1 MNHPLILV
9 SNDDGVHADGI
20 RILAE
25 HLGILGEVWV
35 VAPDRERSA
44 SSHAISLHVPLR
56 LRQLGERTFCVDGT
70 PADSVYLGL
79 RHILQRPPDLVVC
92 GINHGANL
100 GNDVIYSGTVSA
112 AMEGALL
119 GHRSIAVSLC
129 MDSGEPQSVSHFE
142 TAGEVA
148 VEVAR
153 ASLER
158 KRLPTGSLLNV
169 NVPNLPR
176 PRLAGMKLS
185 RLGYTAWS
193 KTVDVRE
200 DPRGIPYFWI
210 GGERFGQDETPDSD
224 NAAVRAGYVSITP
237 IHYDVTDYRAFG
249 YVRDLP
255 LRDIRTAADGLGA
268 GPLPTYAVDP
278 PSK

>member
-1 MNHPLILV
+1 MNNPLILV

-20 RILAE
+20 RVLAK
-25 HLGILGEVWV
+25 HLGVLGEVWV

-56 LRQLGERTFCVDGT
+56 LRQLGERTFSVDGT

-79 RHILQRPPDLVVC
+79 RHVLKRPPDLVVS
-92 GINHGANL
+92 GINHGSNL

-112 AMEGALL
+112 AMESALL

-129 MDSGEPQSVSHFE
+129 MDSCEPESTSHFE

-148 VEVAR
+148 TEVAR
-153 ASLER
+153 ATLA
-158 KRLPTGSLLNV
+158 KKKLPTGSLLNV

-176 PRLAGMKLS
+176 PELAGMKLA

-193 KTVDVRE
+193 NAIDERV
-200 DPRGIPYFWI
+200 DPRGRPYFWI
-210 GGERFGQDETPDSD
+210 GGERFGQDETPESD
-224 NAAVRAGYVSITP
+224 DAAIRAGYVSITP
-237 IHYDVTDYRAFG
+237 IHYDVTDYRAFN
-249 YVRDLP
+249 YVRELP
-255 LRDIRTAADGLGA
+255 LRDIRAAADGLGDE
-268 GPLPTYAVDP
+268 PLPTYAVYP